1 MGDWIHGVPARV
13 FHFMNTYVE
22 HAEISINELPP
33 NAASLQDAVAVAD
46 MSAPVD
52 MPLRAMLEEAVPRT

>member
-1 MGDWIHGVPARV
+1 MSDRMIDGVPARC

-22 HAEISINELPP
+22 HAEISVMELPP
-33 NAASLQDAVAVAD
+33 NATSLQDAVGLSD

-52 MPLRAMLEEAVPRT
+52 MSLRAMLEEDL